1 MSSKVVSYYD
11 WERGFKSKVPELK
24 TEKKSNLNS
33 IGMTDEDFKRH
44 LNKWKN
50 ENLS

>member
-11 WERGFKSKVPELK
+11 WERGFKTKVTEAKPKKK
-24 TEKKSNLNS
+24 TRLNS
-33 IGMTDEDFKRH
+33 IGMTEEEFKRH

-50 ENLS
+50 ENM